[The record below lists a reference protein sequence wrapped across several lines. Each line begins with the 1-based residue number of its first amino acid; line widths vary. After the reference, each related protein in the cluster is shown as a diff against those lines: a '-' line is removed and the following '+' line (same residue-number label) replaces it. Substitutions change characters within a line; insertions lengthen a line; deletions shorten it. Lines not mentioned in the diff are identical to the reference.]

1 MRLTDVAR
9 ASHIVRIDRRNEGG
23 GEMEREGEKMRFS
36 LRGLLLL
43 EEQERWEK
51 GLCPSITT
59 AELYCLSFEDT
70 ISH

>member
-1 MRLTDVAR
+1 
-9 ASHIVRIDRRNEGG
+9 
-23 GEMEREGEKMRFS
+23 MEREGEKMRFS

>member
-1 MRLTDVAR
+1 
-9 ASHIVRIDRRNEGG
+9 
-23 GEMEREGEKMRFS
+23 MEREGEKMRFS

-43 EEQERWEK
+43 EEQERWER
-51 GLCPSITT
+51 GFCPSIAT